1 MEEIMQ
7 KKAEL
12 MLDVEMVPDVIDN
25 IPHEGYKKYS
35 IGDLA
40 AGGAVLSSV
49 FSLARSAFSGAGD
62 IYRVTIPPG
71 TSLASFKDGSG
82 FLGTALGGNGQIAA
96 QARLNPVQPV
106 PIDPTAM
113 FMAIA
118 VANITMKLNEIQET
132 QKEIL
137 EFLEKREQSKVLGS
151 AKTLDEISKDI
162 RFHWDNEQY
171 RNNKYILVQ
180 EIKREAE
187 QNIIFYKERADKIAQ
202 YDSLIHLETDLD
214 DQLRDFADEFRF
226 YKLSME
232 MYARASLLE
241 VLLIED
247 FESEYLNGIAERLQE
262 MSKQQAIFYDKCR
275 EGLEKYARS
284 TAESFFTGVGSGVVK
299 GVGTVLSW
307 IPLVND
313 TGADKALKETS
324 NNMDNSIDEKVKRK
338 FAEIDE
344 FKVGAT
350 EKYVED
356 IKQIDMMYSKPMNM
370 IIDEENVYVRVE
382 EDVA

>member
-1 MEEIMQ
+1 MDEVMK

-49 FSLARSAFSGAGD
+49 FSLVRSAFSGAGD

-151 AKTLDEISKDI
+151 AKTLDEISKDLKH
-162 RFHWDNEQY
+162 HWNNEQY

-202 YDSLIHLETDLD
+202 HDSLVHLETDLD
-214 DQLRDFADEFRF
+214 DQLRDFSDEFRL

-241 VLLIED
+241 ILLLED
-247 FESEYLNGIAERLQE
+247 FDSKYLNEIVERLQSLSE
-262 MSKQQAIFYDKCR
+262 QQVLFYDHCR

-299 GVGTVLSW
+299 GVGTFLSW

-313 TGADKALKETS
+313 TGADKALEETS
-324 NNMDNSIDEKVKRK
+324 KKMDDSIDEKVKRK

-350 EKYVED
+350 EEYIDNIKSIDAMYTSPLTIILDENNAYVG
-356 IKQIDMMYSKPMNM
+356 I
-370 IIDEENVYVRVE
+370 EEI
-382 EDVA
+382 A

>member
-7 KKAEL
+7 KKAEI
-12 MLDVEMVPDVIDN
+12 MLDVEMVPDVIDS

-35 IGDLA
+35 FGDLA
-40 AGGAVLSSV
+40 AGGAVLSTV
-49 FSLARSAFSGAGD
+49 FNLASSAFSGVSD
-62 IYRVTIPPG
+62 IYRVTIPQG

-82 FLGTALGGNGQIAA
+82 FLGTALGKNGQIAA
-96 QARLNPVQPV
+96 QARLNPVQPI
-106 PIDPTAM
+106 PIDPTAV

-151 AKTLDEISKDI
+151 ARVLDEISKDI
-162 RFHWDNEQY
+162 RFHWNNEQY
-171 RNNKYILVQ
+171 RNNKYIQVQ

-187 QNIIFYKERADKIAQ
+187 QNIIFYKERVDKIAQ
-202 YDSLIHLETDLD
+202 HDSFIHFETDLD
-214 DQLRDFADEFRF
+214 DILKEFADEFRF

-241 VLLIED
+241 TLLLED

-262 MSKQQAIFYDKCR
+262 MSEQQALFYEKCR

-299 GVGTVLSW
+299 GAGTVLSW

-313 TGADKALKETS
+313 TGVDNALKETS
-324 NNMDNSIDEKVKRK
+324 ERMDNSIDEKVKRK

-356 IKQIDMMYSKPMNM
+356 IKQIDTMYSKPMNL
-370 IIDEENVYVRVE
+370 IFDKKTVYVGIDEEI
-382 EDVA
+382 A